1 MTEELKR
8 RIKELEEELKNTKV
22 NKRTEMAV
30 GLLKAKIAR
39 LKKELEEKSSKSRK
53 GDGFAVKKEGD
64 RTIGLLGKP
73 SVGKSTILTKLTNKE
88 SKIAFY
94 EFTTLDVVPGLLNYK
109 HVDFQILDLPGIID
123 RASDNRGFGKKVLS
137 VVRSCDVILLIVDI
151 TKAEEELELLIR
163 ESYNSGIRYNKR
175 KPNIKIIKTH
185 YGGIKIISNM
195 SEETLP
201 NELVMNILRDNKLL
215 NCEILI
221 NEKNLEV
228 EDLIDAIYSNLVY
241 KKAAIILNKS
251 DLLGCIEISKI
262 INNIKKRYKNY
273 EVTAI
278 SAEQDPNLDILKEFI
293 FKLSEFIFIYL
304 KEPRRE
310 PDLSKPLVV
319 KKGSTVKGVCLKI
332 HKDFLKKFKYAK
344 INGKSVKFDWQ
355 RVGLNHVVADD
366 DIVEITI
373 K

>member
-73 SVGKSTILTKLTNKE
+73 SVGKSTILTKLTNK
-88 SKIAFY
+88 
-94 EFTTLDVVPGLLNYK
+94 
-109 HVDFQILDLPGIID
+109 
-123 RASDNRGFGKKVLS
+123 ASDNRGFGKKVLS